1 MKIFI
6 EAVGGVILICPL
18 VALMLTFIIC
28 RKMRIKKIYAV
39 GFAADV
45 TTFILFFSV
54 PLAFYSIWEK
64 SLFLS
69 IVIVALLIAISFTY
83 IDWRTKK
90 EIDVPILLKKVW
102 RVYFIL
108 LSAMYLGAWVI
119 GLSVNIM
126 EYLAAP

>member
-6 EAVGGVILICPL
+6 EAVGGIILICPL
-18 VALMLTFIIC
+18 VALILTFIIC

-90 EIDVPILLKKVW
+90 EIDVPILLKKIW